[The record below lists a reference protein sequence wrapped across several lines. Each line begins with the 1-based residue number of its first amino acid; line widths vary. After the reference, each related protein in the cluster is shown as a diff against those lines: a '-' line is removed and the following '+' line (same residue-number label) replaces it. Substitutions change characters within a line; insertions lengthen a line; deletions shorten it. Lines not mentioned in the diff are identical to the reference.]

1 MTAVLAYIAAIYGL
15 LFLHS
20 AVHRIAKRALGGDT
34 SDHLAN
40 IVVHSLHITWV
51 SALSLGIVLMEYD
64 ARAHNALVVFPTLFL
79 TTFYMHELN
88 VRRMTT
94 DIRLH
99 HAAFVAIF
107 LMALHDKMVIL
118 FNCFN
123 VIEFGHLFHFIPYI
137 MYRLGA
143 PLRSV
148 VRAAD
153 VSVIGFALVRIV
165 AFLGIALFV
174 AATNWDMLMAYS
186 PLRQLAAFGLV
197 TVLFVLQFWMQRDVI
212 MSRERVLKK
221 MGSAGGARAEG
232 ERGREPAA
240 PSSPAARTCP
250 AAASSSGR
258 PAARPSPG

>member
-1 MTAVLAYIAAIYGL
+1 MTTVLTYIAAIYCL
-15 LFLHS
+15 LVFNS
-20 AVHRIAKRALGGDT
+20 AVHKFAKRALGGDT

-64 ARAHNALVVFPTLFL
+64 ARTHSALVVFPTLFL

-88 VRRMTT
+88 LRRMTT
-94 DIRLH
+94 DISLH

-107 LMALHDKMVIL
+107 LMALHDNMVIL

-137 MYRLGA
+137 MYRRGA
-143 PLRSV
+143 PLSSV
-148 VRAAD
+148 LRAAN
-153 VSVIGFALVRIV
+153 VSVIGFAIVRIV

-186 PLRQLAAFGLV
+186 PIRRFAAFGLV

-212 MSRERVLKK
+212 VSRDRVLKK
-221 MGSAGGARAEG
+221 MG
-232 ERGREPAA
+232 P
-240 PSSPAARTCP
+240 T
-250 AAASSSGR
+250 
-258 PAARPSPG
+258 